1 MSKAEKEI
9 ERRRPG
15 RPPRDQRPVTPRVI
29 EGFADMWLSGRTL
42 RQIAAEFGVTR
53 NTVAHHLDRS
63 VRPLWRRRMED
74 RLSEEIAKID
84 YLERIAWQKFHQSEH
99 PATKRQMKKALTE
112 GGANLEVVEKVMT
125 TIKRTGE
132 AVWLH
137 VVQWC
142 VDARGRYLAYEP
154 PKTVKVKAE
163 YRVAGKSPDQV
174 NAEMMARLMERV
186 EQRKRYEKSLRD
198 QGIDP

>member
-74 RLSEEIAKID
+74 RLSEEIARID
-84 YLERIAWQKFHQSEH
+84 YVERIAWQKFHESEK
-99 PATKRQMKKALTE
+99 PQTKRQVKKALVDD

-125 TIKRTGE
+125 KIKRTGE
-132 AVWLH
+132 PVWLNL
-137 VVQWC
+137 VQWC
-142 VDARGRYLAYEP
+142 IDARARYLSYEP
-154 PKTVKVKAE
+154 PRTIKAQNE

-174 NAEMMARLMERV
+174 NEEMMRRLLERV
-186 EQRKRYEKSLRD
+186 EQRKRYEESVRE
-198 QGIDP
+198 QGH